1 MITGEAA
8 GVPFVA
14 LEPAGGARP
23 DAPVVVAWHLLD
35 APRTERAF
43 AAALPLDGLDA
54 WRFYLGLPKTGARLP
69 AGGLDE
75 VMRLGYEDAVRHL
88 HGAINLQAA
97 DEFPAALAALR
108 ERFGLASGASLGVLG
123 GSAGSAVALEVV
135 ARGASVSAAV
145 LVSAV
150 PRLRPLVAEL
160 EQVFGTTVPPSAEA
174 EAHYARMDYVARA
187 DVLGTASVRVVVG
200 DGDSEHAVLTPC
212 AELAAT
218 LGGPGDLVT
227 VAGMAHALA
236 EEPGTEP
243 APQTPHAARV
253 DALAVEWFR
262 RYL

>member
-88 HGAINLQAA
+88 HGAINLQAGVLY
-97 DEFPAALAALR
+97 DIKMEYCEFYVPVGMISS
-108 ERFGLASGASLGVLG
+108 FCASWGALGVNLAWMPQIYPTVKITPLKG
-123 GSAGSAVALEVV
+123 ARWILKNTYNNFLVELPLTFYFACDQRYALIFKPFYEYWSENIVSTGQSR
-135 ARGASVSAAV
+135 AR
-145 LVSAV
+145 
-150 PRLRPLVAEL
+150 
-160 EQVFGTTVPPSAEA
+160 
-174 EAHYARMDYVARA
+174 
-187 DVLGTASVRVVVG
+187 
-200 DGDSEHAVLTPC
+200 
-212 AELAAT
+212 
-218 LGGPGDLVT
+218 
-227 VAGMAHALA
+227 
-236 EEPGTEP
+236 
-243 APQTPHAARV
+243 
-253 DALAVEWFR
+253 
-262 RYL
+262 